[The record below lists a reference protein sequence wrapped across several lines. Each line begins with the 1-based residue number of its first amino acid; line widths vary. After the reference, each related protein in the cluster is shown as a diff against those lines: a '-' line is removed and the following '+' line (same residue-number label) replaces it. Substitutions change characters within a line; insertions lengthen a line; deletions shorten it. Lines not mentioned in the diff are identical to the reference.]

1 MSNLA
6 EQSPTNSQNEGQKLQ
21 PKVNGKGGP
30 SYKNDILH
38 YFTQY
43 ANIRGCQSVEQP
55 HLPNCTICWVINLS
69 SIAVEPST
77 NGQYGGLEPN

>member
-1 MSNLA
+1 MVR
-6 EQSPTNSQNEGQKLQ
+6 GD
-21 PKVNGKGGP
+21 P

-43 ANIRGCQSVEQP
+43 ANFRGCQSVEQP
-55 HLPNCTICWVINLS
+55 HLPNCTRFWVINLS